1 MNVLAA
7 KPLSMKKNAK
17 RHKGTLM
24 MSEKYPTEKPVLYSI
39 IVAMP
44 LKPAGANW
52 FLTIKSM

>member
-1 MNVLAA
+1 
-7 KPLSMKKNAK
+7 
-17 RHKGTLM
+17 M